1 MKRRFKKCI
10 TQMANKQTNVQG
22 YSNKNAMGYT
32 PKLLKLKIKIAN
44 FSKDVV

>member
-22 YSNKNAMGYT
+22 YSNKKTQWGTHQNY
-32 PKLLKLKIKIAN
+32 
-44 FSKDVV
+44 